1 MSFFKKLFGGG
12 KVASDA
18 GVSAGPSEEHNGFT
32 LTATPFSEAGGY
44 QLCGVISKEI
54 DGTLKEHRF
63 VRADRLPSLDEAAL
77 FTLRKARQ
85 LVDEQGDKL
94 FG

>member
-1 MSFFKKLFGGG
+1 MSFFKKLFGG

-18 GVSAGPSEEHNGFT
+18 GASTGPSEEYNGFT

-54 DGTLKEHRF
+54 DGVVKEHRF
-63 VRADRLPSLDEAAL
+63 VRADRFPSRDEAAQ
-77 FTLRKARQ
+77 FTLKKARQ
-85 LVDEQGDKL
+85 LVDEQGEKL
-94 FG
+94 LG